1 MEQPTER
8 KEDMN
13 YFLVRQAQ
21 NGNLD
26 AFVQLM
32 EQSKQSLYKVAKSYL
47 KREEDVA
54 DAMQETVLSA
64 YENLPNLR
72 EQATLKRGSPVF

>member
-1 MEQPTER
+1 
-8 KEDMN
+8 MN

-54 DAMQETVLSA
+54 DAM
-64 YENLPNLR
+64 
-72 EQATLKRGSPVF
+72 

>member
-72 EQATLKRGSPVF
+72 EASYFKTWLTRI